1 MPRPF
6 QPYHSSLSHWPTAWL
21 GACTA
26 RGRWARRAQLSEKSL
41 ALKAQIKHLERE
53 AEAHAALHAGDR
65 ASAEDLAQA
74 RGAH

>member
-1 MPRPF
+1 MTRGFGFGLARAPRAADGPN
-6 QPYHSSLSHWPTAWL
+6 
-21 GACTA
+21 
-26 RGRWARRAQLSEKSL
+26 RRAQLSEKSL